1 MGAEGSTNRSCRQ
14 TKQTL
19 RKTPVPAIQA
29 DASTD
34 RPVAGGAGQT
44 RQTDPWRVELDR
56 PERQIRGGWSWTDQT
71 DEAEMRSQFQ
81 ILRSLQ
87 RGQANQA
94 IADTARCY
102 CCQLIRPIAR
112 QSPLTRLDTSPFP
125 FSSLTISWTGPNCKR
140 YTNPSAPECCRL
152 QHNNGKGN

>member
-44 RQTDPWRVELDR
+44 RQTDPWRVELGRSD
-56 PERQIRGGWSWTDQT
+56 RQIRGEWSWTDQT
-71 DEAEMRSQFQ
+71 DRPVAGGAGQTRQTDPWRVELDRPDRQIRGEWSWTDQRDRSVAGGA
-81 ILRSLQ
+81 
-87 RGQANQA
+87 GQTRQ
-94 IADTARCY
+94 TKPRCDHNFKSSVLSNVDR
-102 CCQLIRPIAR
+102 LIRP
-112 QSPLTRLDTSPFP
+112 
-125 FSSLTISWTGPNCKR
+125 SLTPPAVTAAS
-140 YTNPSAPECCRL
+140 
-152 QHNNGKGN
+152 